1 MSKPS
6 SSPTSNRFQPLVYAI
21 DFGTTNSLIA
31 AANRTG
37 WERALP
43 IDPSAPDPT
52 VFRSIL
58 HFDFDGRASFGARA
72 LERYRELGMQG
83 RLVRSLKRHL
93 PSRSFV
99 TTEVNGKGYRLE
111 ELISGILRMLRERA
125 NAHFG
130 CDVTRV
136 MLGRPARF
144 SDDPSDDALAE
155 ARLTE
160 AARLAGFTDIALC
173 PEPLAA
179 AYDFQAHLSEP
190 KLVMIADLGGGTSDF
205 SLIRMTEDGYRD
217 EDVLGTAGV
226 SVAGDA
232 LDGALMQHHIAR
244 HFGAEA
250 RYRAPFGKNELS
262 MPLSLVYKLHSPV
275 DMSLLSQREVLEF
288 LRKVRDFSVSE
299 SDRAAVDRLLVAAED
314 ALGFHVYEAIELVK
328 RKLGDPAPS
337 SLPGEASATFEFD
350 YPEVAITESVN
361 AEQFEQSTQRAV
373 DAIVHSVQGLLARA
387 GVDAREVE
395 VLCCTGGTA
404 KVHLI
409 ARRLRDLFPSAEL
422 HSLSSFRAVVDGLAR
437 RAQQQL
443 LASNGGTQSLLE
455 A

>member
-1 MSKPS
+1 MSPS
-6 SSPTSNRFQPLVYAI
+6 SNRFQPLVYAI

-31 AANRTG
+31 AANATR
-37 WERALP
+37 WERALA
-43 IDPSAPDPT
+43 IDPTAPDPT

-58 HFDFDGRASFGARA
+58 HFDFEGRASFGARA
-72 LERYRELGMQG
+72 LERYRQLGMQG

-93 PSRSFV
+93 PSKSFV
-99 TTEVNGKGYRLE
+99 TTEVEGRSYRLE
-111 ELISGILRMLRERA
+111 ELVGGILRTLRERA
-125 NAHFG
+125 NAHFE

-136 MLGRPARF
+136 LLGRPARF
-144 SDDPSDDALAE
+144 SEDPSDDALAE
-155 ARLTE
+155 ARLVE
-160 AARLAGFTDIALC
+160 AARLAGFTQIEVC

-179 AYDFQAHLSEP
+179 AYDFQEHLSTP

-205 SLIRMTEDGYRD
+205 SLIRMSRDGYRD
-217 EDVLGTAGV
+217 EDVLGTGGV

-250 RYRAPFGKNELS
+250 RYRAPFGKNELT
-262 MPLSLVYKLHSPV
+262 MPLSLVHKLYSSV

-288 LRKVRDFSVSE
+288 LRRVRDFSVSE
-299 SDRAAVDRLLVAAED
+299 PDRAAVDRLLVAAED

-328 RKLGDPAPS
+328 RELAEPNHPS
-337 SLPGEASATFEFD
+337 SATFQFD
-350 YPEVAITESVN
+350 YPDVAITEPVS
-361 AEQFEQSTQRAV
+361 AEQFEKSTRRAI
-373 DAIVHSVQGLLARA
+373 DAIVGAVEGVLERARVSPA
-387 GVDAREVE
+387 EVD

-409 ARRLRDLFPSAEL
+409 AGRLRALFPNADL

-443 LASNGGTQSLLE
+443 QNATARAQLLPS

>member
-1 MSKPS
+1 MSS
-6 SSPTSNRFQPLVYAI
+6 AASNRFQPLVYAI

-31 AANRTG
+31 AANASQ

-43 IDPSAPDPT
+43 IDPTAPDPT

-58 HFDFDGRASFGARA
+58 HFDFDGHASFGARA
-72 LERYRELGMQG
+72 LERYRQLGMQG

-93 PSRSFV
+93 PSKSFV
-99 TTEVNGKGYRLE
+99 TTEVDGKSYRLE
-111 ELISGILRMLRERA
+111 ELVGGILRTLRERA
-125 NAHFG
+125 NAHFE

-136 MLGRPARF
+136 LLGRPARF
-144 SDDPSDDALAE
+144 SENPSDDALAE
-155 ARLTE
+155 TRLKE
-160 AARLAGFTDIALC
+160 AARLAGFTEIATC

-179 AYDFQAHLSEP
+179 AYDFQDHLAEP

-205 SLIRMTEDGYRD
+205 SLIRMSRDGYRD
-217 EDVLGTAGV
+217 EDVLGTGGV

-244 HFGAEA
+244 HFGAKA
-250 RYRAPFGKNELS
+250 RYKAPFGKNELT
-262 MPLSLVYKLHSPV
+262 MPLSLVHKLYSSV

-299 SDRAAVDRLLVAAED
+299 PDRAAVDRLLVAAED

-328 RKLGDPAPS
+328 RELAEPDHPRA
-337 SLPGEASATFEFD
+337 ANFQFD
-350 YPEVAITESVN
+350 YPEVAITE
-361 AEQFEQSTQRAV
+361 AV
-373 DAIVHSVQGLLARA
+373 DASQFEASTQKAIDAIVGSVVGVLERA
-387 GVDAREVE
+387 QVLPEEVD

-409 ARRLRDLFPSAEL
+409 ESRLRALFSNAEL

-437 RAQQQL
+437 LAQQQL
-443 LASNGGTQSLLE
+443 QMTNA
-455 A
+455 

>member
-1 MSKPS
+1 M
-6 SSPTSNRFQPLVYAI
+6 SNRFQPQVYAI

-31 AANRTG
+31 AANSTG
-37 WERALP
+37 LERALP
-43 IDPSAPDPT
+43 VDPAASDPT

-58 HFDFDGRASFGARA
+58 HFDFEGKASFGARA
-72 LERYRELGMQG
+72 LERYRQLGMQG

-93 PSRSFV
+93 PSKSFV
-99 TTEVNGKGYRLE
+99 TTEVEGKSYRLG
-111 ELISGILRMLRERA
+111 ELIGGILRTLRERA
-125 NAHFG
+125 NAHFD

-136 MLGRPARF
+136 LLGRPARF
-144 SDDPSDDALAE
+144 SENPSDDALAE

-160 AARLAGFTDIALC
+160 AARLAGFNEISLC

-179 AYDFQAHLSEP
+179 AYDFQEHLSEP

-205 SLIRMTEDGYRD
+205 SLIRMSRDGYRD
-217 EDVLGTAGV
+217 EDVLATGGV

-244 HFGAEA
+244 HFGAQA
-250 RYRAPFGKNELS
+250 RYRAPFGKNELT
-262 MPLSLVYKLHSPV
+262 MPLSLVHKLYSPV

-288 LRKVRDFSVSE
+288 LRKVRDFSVSDP
-299 SDRAAVDRLLVAAED
+299 DRAAVDRLLVAAED

-328 RKLGDPAPS
+328 RELSEPTPHRT
-337 SLPGEASATFEFD
+337 TFDFD
-350 YPEVAITESVN
+350 YPDVAITETVD
-361 AEQFEQSTQRAV
+361 APQFEASTQRAV
-373 DAIVHSVQGLLARA
+373 DAIVGSVQGLLDRA
-387 GVDAREVE
+387 GVSPGEVD

-409 ARRLRDLFPSAEL
+409 ARRLRALFPNAEL

-443 LASNGGTQSLLE
+443 QAGATAAQPLPAL
-455 A
+455 

>member
-1 MSKPS
+1 MS
-6 SSPTSNRFQPLVYAI
+6 TLSNRFQSHERPSVYAI

-31 AANRTG
+31 AANSTT
-37 WERALP
+37 WVRALP
-43 IDPSAPDPT
+43 IDPGASDPT

-58 HFDFDGRASFGARA
+58 HFDFEGRASFGARA
-72 LERYRELGMQG
+72 LERYRQLGMQG

-93 PSRSFV
+93 PSKSFV
-99 TTEVNGKGYRLE
+99 TTEVDGKSYRLE
-111 ELISGILRMLRERA
+111 ELVGGILRALRERA
-125 NAHFG
+125 NAHFD

-136 MLGRPARF
+136 LLGRPARF
-144 SDDPSDDALAE
+144 SEDPADDALAE

-160 AARLAGFTDIALC
+160 AARLAGFTQISLC

-179 AYDFQAHLSEP
+179 AYDFQEHLAEP

-205 SLIRMTEDGYRD
+205 SLIRMSRHGYRD
-217 EDVLGTAGV
+217 EDVLGTGGV

-244 HFGAEA
+244 HFGAHA
-250 RYRAPFGKNELS
+250 RYRAPFGKNELT
-262 MPLSLVYKLHSPV
+262 MPLSLVHKLYSSV

-288 LRKVRDFSVSE
+288 LRRVRDFSVSE
-299 SDRAAVDRLLVAAED
+299 PDRAAVERLLVAAED
-314 ALGFHVYEAIELVK
+314 ALGFHVYEAIEHVK
-328 RKLGDPAPS
+328 RELAEPAPGLGGGS
-337 SLPGEASATFEFD
+337 AGATFHFD
-350 YPEVAITESVN
+350 YPEVTISETVDGT
-361 AEQFEQSTQRAV
+361 QFEVATQKAVAAIVQSVEDLLERAQTPAV
-373 DAIVHSVQGLLARA
+373 D
-387 GVDAREVE
+387 VD

-409 ARRLRDLFPSAEL
+409 ANRLRALFPNAQL

-443 LASNGGTQSLLE
+443 HG
-455 A
+455 

>member
-1 MSKPS
+1 MPS
-6 SSPTSNRFQPLVYAI
+6 ASSNRFQPVVYAI

-31 AANRTG
+31 AANASH
-37 WERALP
+37 WQRALA
-43 IDPSAPDPT
+43 IDPTAPDPT

-58 HFDFDGRASFGARA
+58 HFDFEGHASFGARA
-72 LERYRELGMQG
+72 LERYRQLGMQG

-93 PSRSFV
+93 PSKSFV
-99 TTEVNGKGYRLE
+99 TTEVDGKSYRLE
-111 ELISGILRMLRERA
+111 ELVGGILRTLRERA
-125 NAHFG
+125 NAHFD

-136 MLGRPARF
+136 LLGRPARF
-144 SDDPSDDALAE
+144 SENPSDDALAE
-155 ARLTE
+155 TRLTE
-160 AARLAGFTDIALC
+160 AARLAGFTQIAIC

-179 AYDFQAHLSEP
+179 AYDFQDYLSEP

-205 SLIRMTEDGYRD
+205 SLIRMSRDGYRD
-217 EDVLGTAGV
+217 EDVLGTGGV

-250 RYRAPFGKNELS
+250 RYKAPFGKNELT
-262 MPLSLVYKLHSPV
+262 MPLSLVHKLYSSV

-299 SDRAAVDRLLVAAED
+299 PDRAAVERLLVAAED

-328 RKLGDPAPS
+328 RELAE
-337 SLPGEASATFEFD
+337 LERPGAATFHFD
-350 YPEVAITESVN
+350 YPEVAITEPVDSD
-361 AEQFEQSTQRAV
+361 QFQASTQKAI
-373 DAIVHSVQGLLARA
+373 DAIVGSVEGVLDRA
-387 GVDAREVE
+387 QVSPAEVD

-409 ARRLRDLFPSAEL
+409 ASRLRALFPNAEL

-437 RAQQQL
+437 RAQ
-443 LASNGGTQSLLE
+443 LE
-455 A
+455 LQMANA

>member
-1 MSKPS
+1 M
-6 SSPTSNRFQPLVYAI
+6 SNRFQPLVYAI

-31 AANRTG
+31 AASPTG
-37 WERALP
+37 LHRALP
-43 IDPSAPDPT
+43 IDPSASDPT

-58 HFDFDGRASFGARA
+58 HFDLEGRCSYGARA
-72 LERYRELGMQG
+72 LERYRQLGMQG

-99 TTEVNGKGYRLE
+99 NTEVDGRSYRLE
-111 ELISGILRMLRERA
+111 ELVGGILRVLRERA
-125 NAHFG
+125 NTHFD

-144 SDDPSDDALAE
+144 SEDAADDAFAQL
-155 ARLTE
+155 RLLE
-160 AARLAGFTDIALC
+160 AARLAGFTEVTFC

-179 AYDFQAHLSEP
+179 AHDFQEHLEEP

-217 EDVLGTAGV
+217 EDVLGTGGV

-250 RYRAPFGKNELS
+250 RYRAPFGKNELT
-262 MPLSLVYKLHSPV
+262 MPLSLVHKLHSPV

-288 LRKVRDFSVSE
+288 LRKVRDFSVAE
-299 SDRAAVDRLLVAAED
+299 PDRAAVDRLLVAAED

-328 RKLGDPAPS
+328 RELGDPTPAT
-337 SLPGEASATFEFD
+337 LLGEEGATFEFD
-350 YPEVAITESVN
+350 YPEVAITERVSRD
-361 AEQFEQSTQRAV
+361 QFERSTERAV
-373 DAIVHSVQGLLARA
+373 DAIVHAVQALLDRA
-387 GVDAREVE
+387 GVDAREVD

-409 ARRLRDLFPSAEL
+409 
-422 HSLSSFRAVVDGLAR
+422 
-437 RAQQQL
+437 
-443 LASNGGTQSLLE
+443 
-455 A
+455 

>member
-1 MSKPS
+1 M
-6 SSPTSNRFQPLVYAI
+6 SNRFQPLVYAI

-31 AANRTG
+31 AANRSG
-37 WERALP
+37 LERALP
-43 IDPSAPDPT
+43 VDPAASDPT

-58 HFDFDGRASFGARA
+58 HFDFEGKASFGARA
-72 LERYRELGMQG
+72 LERYRQLGMQG

-93 PSRSFV
+93 PSKSFV
-99 TTEVNGKGYRLE
+99 STEVDGKSYRLE
-111 ELISGILRMLRERA
+111 ELIGGILRTLRERA
-125 NAHFG
+125 NAHFD

-136 MLGRPARF
+136 LLGRPARF
-144 SDDPSDDALAE
+144 SETPSDDALAE

-160 AARLAGFTDIALC
+160 AARLAGFSEISLC

-179 AYDFQAHLSEP
+179 AYDFQEHLSEP

-205 SLIRMTEDGYRD
+205 SLIRMTRDGYRD
-217 EDVLGTAGV
+217 EDVLGTGGV

-250 RYRAPFGKNELS
+250 RYRAPFGKNELT
-262 MPLSLVYKLHSPV
+262 MPLSLVHKLYSPV

-288 LRKVRDFSVSE
+288 LRKVRDFSVTDP
-299 SDRAAVDRLLVAAED
+299 DRAAVDRLLVAAED

-328 RKLGDPAPS
+328 RELAEPPSEAQGDP
-337 SLPGEASATFEFD
+337 GGATFDFD
-350 YPEVAITESVN
+350 YPDVTITENVN
-361 AEQFEQSTQRAV
+361 AEQFEASTQRAV
-373 DAIVHSVQGLLARA
+373 DAIVGSVQGLLDRA
-387 GVDAREVE
+387 GVLPSEVD

-409 ARRLRDLFPSAEL
+409 ARRLRALFPNAEL

-443 LASNGGTQSLLE
+443 QEGARGAQSLPVL
-455 A
+455 